1 MLWMLNKRKGY
12 PNKRK
17 IISRINGYHGVTLGA
32 SSLTAKPY
40 NEVFGFPLKDFIH
53 TDCPHFWKYGLENE
67 TEENFTKRMADNLSN
82 EMIPRHTP
90 SNPYNYSGAQ
100 LAERKKCL
108 KDLEE
113 VYPNLPFAWLEMVY
127 DFEKNTPR
135 EEIQKIID
143 NKSWEK
149 PGKFTLPPG
158 SNGMWNGDAPREYPS
173 EAN

>member
-1 MLWMLNKRKGY
+1 M
-12 PNKRK
+12 
-17 IISRINGYHGVTLGA
+17 
-32 SSLTAKPY
+32 
-40 NEVFGFPLKDFIH
+40 
-53 TDCPHFWKYGLENE
+53 
-67 TEENFTKRMADNLSN
+67 KRMVDSESDNLSN
-82 EMIPRHTP
+82 EIIPRHTP
-90 SNPYNYSGAQ
+90 SNPYNYTPAQ

-135 EEIQKIID
+135 EEIQKIIN
-143 NKSWEK
+143 NKLWEK
-149 PGKFTLPPG
+149 PGKFTSPPG

>member
-1 MLWMLNKRKGY
+1 
-12 PNKRK
+12 
-17 IISRINGYHGVTLGA
+17 
-32 SSLTAKPY
+32 
-40 NEVFGFPLKDFIH
+40 
-53 TDCPHFWKYGLENE
+53 
-67 TEENFTKRMADNLSN
+67 MADTSELS
-82 EMIPRHTP
+82 ELTHASEIIPRHTP
-90 SNPYNYSGAQ
+90 SNPYNYNGAQ
-100 LAERKKCL
+100 LAERKKTL
-108 KDLEE
+108 KDLAE

-158 SNGMWNGDAPREYPS
+158 SNGMWNGDGLREYPS

>member
-1 MLWMLNKRKGY
+1 
-12 PNKRK
+12 
-17 IISRINGYHGVTLGA
+17 
-32 SSLTAKPY
+32 
-40 NEVFGFPLKDFIH
+40 
-53 TDCPHFWKYGLENE
+53 
-67 TEENFTKRMADNLSN
+67 MADTSELS
-82 EMIPRHTP
+82 ELTHASEIIPRHTP

-149 PGKFTLPPG
+149 PGKFTLPLPSQCN
-158 SNGMWNGDAPREYPS
+158 SNELWCGDAPREYPS

>member
-1 MLWMLNKRKGY
+1 M
-12 PNKRK
+12 
-17 IISRINGYHGVTLGA
+17 
-32 SSLTAKPY
+32 
-40 NEVFGFPLKDFIH
+40 
-53 TDCPHFWKYGLENE
+53 C
-67 TEENFTKRMADNLSN
+67 KRMADNSGADNLSN

-149 PGKFTLPPG
+149 PGKFTLPLPSQCN
-158 SNGMWNGDAPREYPS
+158 SNELWCGDAPREYPS